1 MSYTWTA
8 ADLAGLD
15 ASVAELVA
23 LPQPLTGGNKKRAT
37 ELKARMNARSW
48 DNGPEWVVVRA
59 ARYPTSKASPPA
71 NWQQIAERCAG
82 LGKFGHFASVSVAN
96 ADDTF
101 DPGGTAPPEPLWRG
115 HGMLARF
122 EGLVSG
128 PVRPANST

>member
-48 DNGPEWVVVRA
+48 DNGSSDATVQRIRSA
-59 ARYPTSKASPPA
+59 
-71 NWQQIAERCAG
+71 
-82 LGKFGHFASVSVAN
+82 
-96 ADDTF
+96 
-101 DPGGTAPPEPLWRG
+101 
-115 HGMLARF
+115 LAKID
-122 EGLVSG
+122 SM
-128 PVRPANST
+128 A